1 MEKTID
7 LLYRGFRFFLDD
19 IIGNAAAVVMLAATL
34 LAISEVARR
43 YVFGVVFDWGQDAV
57 TYVLVG
63 SLFLYF
69 AVTQAH
75 RSHLRVGAGIDA
87 LAKAG
92 FEKTVL
98 VIRTFIT
105 AVSVALYSFLAWYG
119 IPAFERSKLMER
131 TTQSMVLEV
140 WPFQLVLVIGFGLM
154 ALVCL
159 FQLYQDIQALRG
171 KHVFTWAPVEE
182 GIDI

>member
-1 MEKTID
+1 MEKFID
-7 LLYRGFRFFLDD
+7 TAYRAFRFLLDQV
-19 IIGNAAAVVMLAATL
+19 IGNAAAIVMLTATL

-69 AVTQAH
+69 AVTQGR
-75 RSHLRVGAGIDA
+75 RSHLRVSAAVDLIEKRGYG
-87 LAKAG
+87 
-92 FEKTVL
+92 KTVL
-98 VIRTFIT
+98 VMRAFIS
-105 AVSVALYSFLAWYG
+105 AISVPLYGYIGWWG
-119 IPAFERSKLMER
+119 IPAFERSMMMER
-131 TTQSMVLEV
+131 TTQSMVLQV
-140 WPFQLVLVIGFGLM
+140 WPFQLVLVVAFALL

-171 KHVFTWAPVEE
+171 KEVFSWSPVEE